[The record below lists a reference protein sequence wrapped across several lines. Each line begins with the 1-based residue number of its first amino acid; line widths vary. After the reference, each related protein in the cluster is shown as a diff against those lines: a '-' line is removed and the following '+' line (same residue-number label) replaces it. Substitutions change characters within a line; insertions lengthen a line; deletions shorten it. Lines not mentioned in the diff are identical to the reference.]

1 MNYTLMQLS
10 SSIYLP
16 NRNIKIKNYNIKD
29 FKNLKPLSLK
39 LSTTALALLK
49 VDVYTV
55 QLSPWKLLTPTG
67 I

>member
-1 MNYTLMQLS
+1 MNYTLIRLS

-39 LSTTALALLK
+39 LSRTALALLK

-55 QLSPWKLLTPTG
+55 QLSPWKILTPTG

>member
-1 MNYTLMQLS
+1 MNYTLMRLS

-39 LSTTALALLK
+39 LSRTALALLK

-55 QLSPWKLLTPTG
+55 QLSPSKLLTPTG